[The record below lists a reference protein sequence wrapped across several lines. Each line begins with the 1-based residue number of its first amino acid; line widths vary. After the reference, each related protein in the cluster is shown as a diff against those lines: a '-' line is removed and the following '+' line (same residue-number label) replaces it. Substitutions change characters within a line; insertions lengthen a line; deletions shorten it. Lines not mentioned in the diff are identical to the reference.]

1 MGEAFKKKVAEWIP
15 DSPKEWAQIGS
26 AVNRLGIAMTAIG
39 AFQDKHIW
47 VLTSLGCTWLG
58 HEVSEYFKI
67 YTAKNNDSKVIQQ
80 KGENEG

>member
-1 MGEAFKKKVAEWIP
+1 MSGQELKKKVKEWIP
-15 DSPKEWAQIGS
+15 DSPVEWSQIGS

-67 YTAKNNDSKVIQQ
+67 YTAKNHGSDKTTEE
-80 KGENEG
+80 K

>member
-1 MGEAFKKKVAEWIP
+1 MSKEEIKKKVKEYFP
-15 DSPKEWAQIGS
+15 DEPKEWAQIGS

-67 YTAKNNDSKVIQQ
+67 YTAKKQDDNITQ
-80 KGENEG
+80 

>member
-1 MGEAFKKKVAEWIP
+1 MSGQDFKKKVAEWWP
-15 DSPKEWAQIGS
+15 DQPREWAQIGS

-67 YTAKNNDSKVIQQ
+67 YTAKHLKDESKP
-80 KGENEG
+80 E

>member
-1 MGEAFKKKVAEWIP
+1 MSGQEIKKKITEWYP
-15 DSPKEWAQIGS
+15 DTPKEWAQIGS

-39 AFQDKHIW
+39 AFQDKHVW

-67 YTAKNNDSKVIQQ
+67 YTAKHQGSDKPTEE
-80 KGENEG
+80 K

>member
-1 MGEAFKKKVAEWIP
+1 MSKEEIKKKVREYFP
-15 DSPKEWAQIGS
+15 DTPVEWAQIGS

-47 VLTSLGCTWLG
+47 VLVSLGCTWFG

-67 YTAKNNDSKVIQQ
+67 YTAKKQ
-80 KGENEG
+80 NEPEHPLP

>member
-1 MGEAFKKKVAEWIP
+1 MGEAFKKKVHEFFP
-15 DSPKEWAQIGS
+15 DTPAEWAQIGS

-67 YTAKNNDSKVIQQ
+67 YTAKHQDKP
-80 KGENEG
+80 EPPLP